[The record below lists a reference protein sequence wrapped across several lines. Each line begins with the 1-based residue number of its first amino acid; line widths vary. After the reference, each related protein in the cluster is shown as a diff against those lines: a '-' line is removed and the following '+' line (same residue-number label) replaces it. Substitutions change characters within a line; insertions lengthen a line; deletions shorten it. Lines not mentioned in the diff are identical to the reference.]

1 MGVVHMDSG
10 EWELHETIGSGGF
23 GSVHRARQGEQ
34 VRALKLVPKDPG
46 ADRELLLA
54 DLDQVRNVIPVL
66 EVGETVDEWVLAMPL
81 AETSLRE
88 YVSASAGLLPLEEVV
103 CILRDV
109 ATALAD
115 MDGRVVHRDLKPE
128 NLLRWNGA
136 WCLADFGISRY
147 VEATTAEETRKHFL
161 SRPYAAPERWRL
173 ETAASSTDVYSLGVV
188 AYELLSGNVPF
199 AGPSPED
206 YRHQHLHEAP
216 AALEGVPP
224 SLAALVEE
232 CLYKAPGSRPS
243 PANILARL
251 ERAASTPESSAALKL
266 MEANRAEVGRQS
278 EAKRAESVRQTEKE
292 RRSALRSDAAA
303 SLGRIGDALKEMV
316 IEAAPAASPSA
327 WSNGEWGLLLGTAEL
342 SVSRMTGTGD
352 NVWGHYQPVFDVVA
366 HASIAITIPRYH
378 DYAGRSHSLWFCDA
392 QEEGRYAWYETAF
405 MVTPMVPERGVQ
417 DPFALDPGEDAG
429 VAVSPVMGR
438 RQLAWPFVRL
448 DGDGQAEFFE
458 RWIGWF
464 ADAAAGRLSHPST
477 MPERSSSGSY
487 RTK

>member
-1 MGVVHMDSG
+1 MGVVHFDSG
-10 EWELHETIGSGGF
+10 EWELHEAIGSGGF
-23 GSVHRARQGEQ
+23 GSVHRAQQGNQ
-34 VRALKLVPKDPG
+34 VRAMKLVPKDPG

-66 EVGETVDEWVLAMPL
+66 EVGETADEWVLAMPL
-81 AETSLRE
+81 AEASLRDHL
-88 YVSASAGLLPLEEVV
+88 SASAGLLPLDEVV

-115 MDGRVVHRDLKPE
+115 MDGRVVHRDLKPD
-128 NLLRWNGA
+128 NLLRWNDA

-147 VEATTAEETRKHFL
+147 AEATTAEETRKHFL
-161 SRPYAAPERWRL
+161 SWPYAGPERWRL
-173 ETAASSTDVYSLGVV
+173 ERATSATDVYSLGVV
-188 AYELLSGNVPF
+188 AYQLLSGQLPF
-199 AGPSPED
+199 AGPSPEE
-206 YRHQHLHEAP
+206 YRQRHLHEAP
-216 AALEGVPP
+216 PVLDGVPP
-224 SLAALVEE
+224 ALAALVEE

-251 ERAASTPESSAALKL
+251 DRAASTPKSSAAVRL

-278 EAKRAESVRQTEKE
+278 EAKRAESVRQTEQE
-292 RRSALRSDAAA
+292 QRSTLRSDAAA
-303 SLGRIGDALKEMV
+303 SLGRIGDALREM
-316 IEAAPAASPSA
+316 IMDAAPAANASP
-327 WSNGEWGLLLGTAEL
+327 WSNGKWALMLGKAEL
-342 SVSRMTGTGD
+342 SMSAMTSTGD
-352 NVWGHYQPVFDVVA
+352 NVWGHYRPAFDVVA
-366 HASIAITIPRYH
+366 HANIGVTIPRHH

-405 MVTPMVPERGVQ
+405 MITFGGRDGSLH
-417 DPFALDPGEDAG
+417 DPFAMQPSEDAG
-429 VAVSPVMGR
+429 VAVTPVMGH

-464 ADAAAGRLSHPST
+464 ADAAAGRLSHPSS
-477 MPERSSSGSY
+477 MPERSTSGSY